1 MEFPI
6 SRQRLQDI
14 RKEIEDDILKRSVD
28 SVVDRIKYSIL
39 SHTYSPFPEHLGG
52 ITKTKLKININYNFR
67 FDKDPLYMYPN
78 PMNHP
83 LPIYPWKTHS
93 DVILG
98 KLQTLFPDVSFN
110 IDILKT
116 YILVDWS

>member
-14 RKEIEDDILKRSVD
+14 CKEIEDDILKRSVD
-28 SVVDRIKYSIL
+28 SVVDMIKYSIL
-39 SHTYSPFPEHLGG
+39 SHAYYPFQEHLGG
-52 ITKTKLKININYNFR
+52 ISKTKLKININYNFR
-67 FDKDPLYMYPN
+67 LDKDPYMYTN
-78 PMNHP
+78 SMNHP
-83 LPIYPWKTHS
+83 PPIYPWKTHS